1 MFISSLLHLADDV
14 RNLGPLW
21 THSCFPFESYNGNL
35 LKHFHGTQNVEL
47 QIVSAVAIT
56 QSLPSLK
63 LKLIPGSIEEEFFNS
78 LMNPFHVS
86 KEQVIEKNIAALGSS
101 SL

>member
-1 MFISSLLHLADDV
+1 MEIY
-14 RNLGPLW
+14 
-21 THSCFPFESYNGNL
+21 C
-35 LKHFHGTQNVEL
+35 FHGTQKVEL

-78 LMNPFHVS
+78 LMNPLPEHRSFKVIPISAIEEKLVFMHFKGEETAYVS
-86 KEQVIEKNIAALGSS
+86 LFPNRVESD
-101 SL
+101 